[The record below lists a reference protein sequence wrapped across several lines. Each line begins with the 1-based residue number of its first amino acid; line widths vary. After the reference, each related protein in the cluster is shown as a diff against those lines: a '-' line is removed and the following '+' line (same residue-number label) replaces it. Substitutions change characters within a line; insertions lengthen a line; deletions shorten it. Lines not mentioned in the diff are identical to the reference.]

1 MYNPEKEKVVVFI
14 IIAVHSWGLLVQRVR
29 PRRVRSCGNPQQ
41 ITNILRRRHYG
52 NTDIAAVS
60 SPSSVACKEYARL
73 KLQGIQYSNSDL
85 GGGIVKGGGD
95 EGSGGER

>member
-14 IIAVHSWGLLVQRVR
+14 IIAVHSWGLLVQRVLAF
-29 PRRVRSCGNPQQ
+29 VRAATPNKLQ
-41 ITNILRRRHYG
+41 IFFDDDIMEILTLLPCRRHPVLHARNMRGSSYK
-52 NTDIAAVS
+52 AAN
-60 SPSSVACKEYARL
+60 
-73 KLQGIQYSNSDL
+73 SNIDL